1 MDESSEFKGYEASI
15 LADRL
20 SLFSLALLILYI
32 AAAVAALLPPA
43 IFNAAW
49 QLRAIRTL
57 LDSAFLPL
65 LALGLLH
72 LGAYLDPQN
81 LALQNR
87 RKLAARLAI
96 LAVLGFLL
104 FIPLQVSAAW
114 RTVAAANANASRQQ
128 SRAEETF
135 NILRDIIVQAPS
147 LEDLQQR
154 LDNQQNRGVRLN
166 LEEKGVSLEQTKKEL
181 LEQLVVVRD
190 AVIARVSKPD
200 RQANEALARETLRVV
215 ISSLALALAFS
226 AGAQRNGSTVPLL
239 VEWHTFWVMRGV
251 RRGNPGDRLANGFA
265 LGVDPSPPEDEDD
278 FEHHRPVEDVP
289 PPPR

>member
-20 SLFSLALLILYI
+20 SLFSLALLVLYV
-32 AAAVAALLPPA
+32 AAVVAGLLPPA
-43 IFNAAW
+43 FLSTGW
-49 QLRAIRTL
+49 QLRAIRTI

-72 LGAYLDPQN
+72 LAAYLDPQN

-104 FIPLQVSAAW
+104 FIPLQVTAAW
-114 RTVAAANANASRQQ
+114 RTVAAGNANASRQLA
-128 SRAEETF
+128 RANETF

-147 LEDLQQR
+147 LDDLQER
-154 LDNQQNRGVRLN
+154 LDNQENRGVRLN
-166 LEEKGVSLEQTKKEL
+166 LEEKGVSLEQTKKDL
-181 LEQLVVVRD
+181 LEQLIVVRD

-200 RQANEALARETLRVV
+200 RQSTEALARETVRVV
-215 ISSLALALAFS
+215 ISALALALAFS
-226 AGAQRNGSTVPLL
+226 AGAQRKGSTVPLL
-239 VEWHTFWVMRGV
+239 VEWHTFWVMQGAHK
-251 RRGNPGDRLANGFA
+251 GNPQDRLRNGFP
-265 LGVDPSPPEDEDD
+265 LGTHPMADTDEYLEQLVPPEEA
-278 FEHHRPVEDVP
+278 P
-289 PPPR
+289 PAPR

>member
-20 SLFSLALLILYI
+20 SLISLALLILYV
-32 AAAVAALLPPA
+32 AAAVAGLLPLALL
-43 IFNAAW
+43 NTEW
-49 QLRAIRTL
+49 QLRAIRTI

-72 LGAYLDPQN
+72 LAAYLDPQH

-87 RKLAARLAI
+87 RRLAARLAI

-104 FIPLQVSAAW
+104 FIPLQVTAAW
-114 RTVAAANANASRQQ
+114 RTVAAANANASRQVG
-128 SRAEETF
+128 RANETF

-147 LEDLQQR
+147 LRVLQER

-166 LEEKGVSLEQTKKEL
+166 LDGKAGGSLEQTKQEL
-181 LEQLVVVRD
+181 LEQLSVVRD

-200 RQANEALARETLRVV
+200 RQATEALARDTVRVV
-215 ISSLALALAFS
+215 ISSRALALAFS
-226 AGAQRNGSTVPLL
+226 AGAQRRGSTVPLL
-239 VEWHTFWVMRGV
+239 VEWHTFWVMLPT
-251 RRGNPGDRLANGFA
+251 RRGNQEGQFPTGVS
-265 LGVDPSPPEDEDD
+265 LGGRPRPPEDTYLEELVQAED
-278 FEHHRPVEDVP
+278 EP
-289 PPPR
+289 PAPR

>member
-1 MDESSEFKGYEASI
+1 MDESSEFKGYEAAI

-32 AAAVAALLPPA
+32 AAAVTGLLPPA
-43 IFNAAW
+43 FLNTDW
-49 QLRAIRTL
+49 QLRAIRTM

-72 LGAYLDPQN
+72 LAAYLDPQN
-81 LALQNR
+81 PALQNR

-96 LAVLGFLL
+96 VAVLGFLL
-104 FIPLQVSAAW
+104 IIPLQVSAAW

-128 SRAEETF
+128 ARADETF
-135 NILRDIIVQAPS
+135 NILRDIIIQAPT
-147 LEDLQQR
+147 LEDLQER

-166 LEEKGVSLEQTKKEL
+166 LDGKGVSLEQTKKEL

-190 AVIARVSKPD
+190 AVIARVNKPD
-200 RQANEALARETLRVV
+200 RQATEGLARETVRVV
-215 ISSLALALAFS
+215 ISSVALALAFS
-226 AGAQRNGSTVPLL
+226 AGAQRRGSTVPLL

-251 RRGNPGDRLANGFA
+251 RRGNPGDRMPNDFA
-265 LGVDPSPPEDEDD
+265 LGVDTRSPSDDHLEQLLPAEDE
-278 FEHHRPVEDVP
+278 P
-289 PPPR
+289 PAPR

>member
-1 MDESSEFKGYEASI
+1 MDDSSEFKGYEASI

-20 SLFSLALLILYI
+20 SLFSLGLLILYI
-32 AAAVAALLPPA
+32 AAAVAGLLPPA
-43 IFNAAW
+43 FLNTAW
-49 QLRAIRTL
+49 QLKAIRTI

-72 LGAYLDPQN
+72 LAAYLDPQN
-81 LALQNR
+81 LVLQNR

-104 FIPLQVSAAW
+104 FIPLQVTAAW
-114 RTVAAANANASRQQ
+114 RTVAAANANASRQLA
-128 SRAEETF
+128 RANETF
-135 NILRDIIVQAPS
+135 NILRDIIVQAPT

-166 LEEKGVSLEQTKKEL
+166 LEEKGVSLEQTKQEL

-200 RQANEALARETLRVV
+200 RQETEALARETVRVV

-226 AGAQRNGSTVPLL
+226 AGAQRKGSTVPLL
-239 VEWHTFWVMRGV
+239 VEWHTMLSLRSP
-251 RRGNPGDRLANGFA
+251 RAALAEAADASELAYLSRLAPN
-265 LGVDPSPPEDEDD
+265 DEDGSAASA
-278 FEHHRPVEDVP
+278 P
-289 PPPR
+289 PPP

>member
-20 SLFSLALLILYI
+20 SLFSQALLVLYI
-32 AAAVAALLPPA
+32 AAAVAGLLPPA
-43 IFNAAW
+43 FLNTEW
-49 QLRAIRTL
+49 QLRAIRTI

-72 LGAYLDPQN
+72 LAAYLDPQN

-87 RKLAARLAI
+87 RKLVARLAI

-104 FIPLQVSAAW
+104 FIPLQVTAAW

-128 SRAEETF
+128 ERADETF

-154 LDNQQNRGVRLN
+154 LNNQESRGVRLN

-190 AVIARVSKPD
+190 AVLARVSKPD
-200 RQANEALARETLRVV
+200 RQASEALARDTVRVV
-215 ISSLALALAFS
+215 ISCLALALAFS
-226 AGAQRNGSTVPLL
+226 AGAQRKGSTVPLL

-251 RRGNPGDRLANGFA
+251 RLGNPEDRPTNGFS
-265 LGVDPSPPEDEDD
+265 LGAQEDDYIEKLLPAEDE
-278 FEHHRPVEDVP
+278 P
-289 PPPR
+289 PAPH